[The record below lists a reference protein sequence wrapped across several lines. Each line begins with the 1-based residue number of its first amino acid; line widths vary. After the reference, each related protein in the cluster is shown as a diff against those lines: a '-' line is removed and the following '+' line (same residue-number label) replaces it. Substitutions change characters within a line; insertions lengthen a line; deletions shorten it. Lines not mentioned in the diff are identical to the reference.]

1 MENSIDGTGS
11 KLGHGFASAAGL
23 KEIDIGP
30 GDRTKLTYVNAK
42 SNPEYEPELMDLL
55 KEVQRLFYLMRCL
68 A

>member
-1 MENSIDGTGS
+1 MDN
-11 KLGHGFASAAGL
+11 HGFASVDGL
-23 KEIDIGP
+23 REIDIGS
-30 GDRTKLTYVNAK
+30 GDRTRPTYVNAK

>member
-1 MENSIDGTGS
+1 MDN
-11 KLGHGFASAAGL
+11 HGFASTGGL
-23 KEIDIGP
+23 REINMGL
-30 GDRTKLTYVNAK
+30 GDRTRPMYVNAK